1 MTITGHLR
9 VFETKNGKMIRI
21 CSTFTLNLG
30 AENERVLNSLLNHQ
44 IAFLSRGN
52 RIASRVASRTRIW
65 SRGSVSIHPN
75 SDIKQPKHNS
85 DIIGPFESNEL
96 LSKQSTTHKLSLEE
110 RITLV
115 EGTLELLFQSPVHKY
130 YLHTRDM
137 VPGQLGTMI
146 TSLIIYVSLEVL
158 SFVMLHFALKRKFNL
173 SALYQLAFVLE
184 THVVKLQS
192 RLFVWIVFILQFT
205 LQHYGVDFTFQFV
218 WVK

>member
-21 CSTFTLNLG
+21 RSTFTLNLG

-110 RITLV
+110 QRITLV
-115 EGTLELLFQSPVHKY
+115 EAPVHKY

-158 SFVMLHFALKRKFNL
+158 SFVMLHFALKRKLNL
-173 SALYQLAFVLE
+173 STLY
-184 THVVKLQS
+184 H
-192 RLFVWIVFILQFT
+192 
-205 LQHYGVDFTFQFV
+205 
-218 WVK
+218 